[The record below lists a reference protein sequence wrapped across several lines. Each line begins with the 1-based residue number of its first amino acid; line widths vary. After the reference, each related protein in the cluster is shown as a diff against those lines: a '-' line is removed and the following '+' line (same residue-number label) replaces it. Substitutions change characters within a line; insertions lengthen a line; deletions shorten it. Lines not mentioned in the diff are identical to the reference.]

1 MWIEFGAE
9 RALDRPIVRKSQS
22 TPLRIVELGHLRT
35 LDIAPVKLPI
45 VIEKD
50 PALVQI
56 WEQRCRGSG
65 CERNGKQ
72 SQCTTQVKNQTSS
85 HRGTKSSVSFVN
97 CVILRSL
104 PTHPRWLSLMERRE
118 MPAHLSLRVSGFL
131 VVKKD
136 LCMKREICRESPL
149 LCRETAYL
157 FWRILDISHIFGL
170 GKCGRQTDRSHEN
183 ARAVG

>member
-1 MWIEFGAE
+1 MHP
-9 RALDRPIVRKSQS
+9 R
-22 TPLRIVELGHLRT
+22 H
-35 LDIAPVKLPI
+35 APVKLPI
-45 VIEKD
+45 VVEKE

-56 WEQRCRGSG
+56 WEQRCRGGG

-104 PTHPRWLSLMERRE
+104 PTHPRWLCLMDRRE

-131 VVKKD
+131 VVKRD
-136 LCMKREICRESPL
+136 LCMKREICRESPI

-157 FWRILDISHIFGL
+157 YWGILDLCHIFGL
-170 GKCGRQTDRSHEN
+170 GKCGRRTTSINYAEEQREAPSPSCVRFHRHDRRFSLVS
-183 ARAVG
+183 AG